1 MLRLGRHGFR
11 FYVLNDLRNVWTAL
25 SQLFGRQR
33 VKLMRKDQPFG
44 RLVQVEVGNQ
54 IRFVTAGFEPRHGDT
69 YVLRRI
75 AARARGKLIDDGGD
89 RIAGVEDIIDDQY
102 AIIMTYL
109 FDNVVEAVYGNGA
122 ALVHTDIRR
131 GADGNVIGFD
141 AAIAENLLH
150 RHSDGRSASPYR
162 DNHGGSKAAFEDIDA
177 EFDRVLEEI
186 LGGEY
191 GFVHCYSLLCGLL
204 TVVIMRGSILAQHGS
219 GTTKMNERFI
229 AADDLLTDS
238 FQLAANIFED
248 GFRPD
253 FLVGLWRGGS
263 AVGIA
268 VQEGLDYFGVPTDH
282 IALRTSY
289 SGAPG
294 YAQMVRKADS
304 IRVHGMKYLHEKLCA
319 RHSMLI
325 VDDVYST
332 GSSVKA
338 VIDQLAKKTRR
349 NMPQDIRIATV
360 WYRPTEKTLQTPE
373 YFVHETD
380 DWLVLPYEMSGFTID
395 ELRENRPEMA
405 GLFDRLAPHV
415 RADDKPAAR

>member
-1 MLRLGRHGFR
+1 
-11 FYVLNDLRNVWTAL
+11 
-25 SQLFGRQR
+25 
-33 VKLMRKDQPFG
+33 
-44 RLVQVEVGNQ
+44 
-54 IRFVTAGFEPRHGDT
+54 
-69 YVLRRI
+69 
-75 AARARGKLIDDGGD
+75 
-89 RIAGVEDIIDDQY
+89 
-102 AIIMTYL
+102 
-109 FDNVVEAVYGNGA
+109 
-122 ALVHTDIRR
+122 
-131 GADGNVIGFD
+131 
-141 AAIAENLLH
+141 
-150 RHSDGRSASPYR
+150 
-162 DNHGGSKAAFEDIDA
+162 
-177 EFDRVLEEI
+177 
-186 LGGEY
+186 
-191 GFVHCYSLLCGLL
+191 
-204 TVVIMRGSILAQHGS
+204 
-219 GTTKMNERFI
+219 MNERFI

-238 FQLAANIFED
+238 FQLAANIFQD

-289 SGAPG
+289 TGAPR
-294 YAQMVRKADS
+294 YAQMVSKADS

-319 RHSMLI
+319 HHSMLI
-325 VDDVYST
+325 VDDVYSS

-380 DWLVLPYEMSGFTID
+380 DWLVLPYELSGFTID

-405 GLFDRLAPHV
+405 GLFDKLATHV
-415 RADDKPAAR
+415 KTDDKPTAG